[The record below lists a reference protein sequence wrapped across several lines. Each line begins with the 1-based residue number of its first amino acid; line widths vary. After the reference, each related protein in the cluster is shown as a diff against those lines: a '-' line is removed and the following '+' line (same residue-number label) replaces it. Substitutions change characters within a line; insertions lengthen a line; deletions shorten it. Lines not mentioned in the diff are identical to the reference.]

1 MRARIF
7 ILMLTAGFVF
17 SACDRSNDEEPYS
30 YYGTQYV
37 PVLMKYD
44 ELVNSVKPMP
54 PRLLKNPGKIYLYGT
69 YMLIV
74 EKYKGFHLIDNSN
87 PAAPQNISFVSVPG
101 CVDVAV
107 KDNIVFADN
116 AVDLVTISIADK
128 SQIFQTGRV
137 AGVFPEMLP
146 PDSRFIPYLF
156 TKENRPARTVI
167 VEWRVKDETI

>member
-1 MRARIF
+1 MKVRNTLVSLAF
-7 ILMLTAGFVF
+7 IVML
-17 SACDRSNDEEPYS
+17 SACSRDEDEPYV

-44 ELVNSVKPMP
+44 ELVSSVKQMP
-54 PRLLKNPGKIYLYGT
+54 PRLLKNPGKIYLYSS
-69 YMLIV
+69 YLIVV
-74 EKYKGFHLIDNSN
+74 EKYKGFHLIDNTN

-128 SQIFQTGRV
+128 SQIYQTGRV

-156 TKENRPARTVI
+156 TKENRPSQTVI
-167 VEWRVKDETI
+167 VEWRINNEVL